1 MHAKIENGKL
11 TIVLDAN
18 TSNPPVSASG
28 KTRLVASDRDKGVL
42 QVDGKP
48 LTIQVNAYVKN

>member
-1 MHAKIENGKL
+1 MKATLENGKL

-18 TSNPPVSASG
+18 TSHPPVSSSG
-28 KTRLVASDRDKGVL
+28 KTRLVASDRDKGSL